1 VITPV
6 NTEKF
11 TTASDFDST
20 EIRNR
25 QTPPNRAE
33 NWECADASGP
43 THIRVCSSWNDLE
56 VFQKEWNHLLA
67 TAPGISIFSTPEWL
81 ASWWRA
87 YGVGKELRALLFFAP
102 DGELVGLAPLYIERC
117 TVLGRKLRLLRL
129 VGDGSGD
136 SDNLDFVVRP
146 GYGGACIGSFLLW
159 LQRGEWDLC
168 ALATLPESSVF
179 GGNLLRYLRS
189 SGWPVLERHC
199 PHLSVFLP
207 ESWECYLR
215 QLNPQFRPLLTRYP
229 RRLKARHQVR
239 VYRSTKADLEKDLS
253 SLFSLHEMRWRER
266 GQAGVFVNPDRRR
279 FYQELGHSL
288 LIRER
293 LEFWLMDLDG
303 TTVAAQF
310 CLRFGKT
317 VYLLQ
322 EGFDPQ
328 YAQEKVGYALRAEMF
343 QDLIRRGIQR
353 YDFLAGRDP
362 YKVRFGAEESSYVTV
377 EFARPA
383 TLGSAYLALKRF
395 DLRARRWAHD
405 NLPEPAIRM
414 LRRAVYRADGHQ

>member
-1 VITPV
+1 MITPL
-6 NTEKF
+6 NTDKF
-11 TTASDFDST
+11 PAASDFDGA

-25 QTPPNRAE
+25 QTHTKRTE
-33 NWECADASGP
+33 NGECVAASGP
-43 THIRVCSSWNDLE
+43 PHIRVCSSWNDLE
-56 VFQKEWNHLLA
+56 VFQTPWNHLLA
-67 TAPGISIFSTPEWL
+67 TCPGISIFSTPEWL

-102 DGELVGLAPLYIERC
+102 DGELVGLAPLYIDWC
-117 TVLGRKLRLLRL
+117 TIFGRKLRLLRL

-136 SDNLDFVVRP
+136 SDNLDFVIRP
-146 GYGGACIGSFLLW
+146 GYEGVCIQRFLLW
-159 LQRGEWDLC
+159 LERREWDLC
-168 ALATLPESSVF
+168 TLATLPESSVF

-189 SGWPVLERHC
+189 SGWPILERRC
-199 PHLSVFLP
+199 PHLSVLLP

-239 VYRSTKADLEKDLS
+239 VYRSTTADLEKDLS

-266 GQAGVFVNPDRRR
+266 GQAGVFINADRRR
-279 FYQELGHSL
+279 FYQEVASSL
-288 LIRER
+288 LIREW

-310 CLRFGKT
+310 CLRFGQT
-317 VYLLQ
+317 VFLLQ

-328 YAQEKVGYALRAEMF
+328 YAQEKVGYALRAEIF

-353 YDFLAGRDP
+353 YDFLAGRDS

-383 TLGSAYLALKRF
+383 TLGSACLALRRF
-395 DLRARRWAHD
+395 DLRARRWAHE
-405 NLPEPAIRM
+405 NLPELAIRM
-414 LRRAVYRADGHQ
+414 LRRALYRANGRQ